1 MEIRPERPDEVET
14 IRGLTDAAFKGV
26 PHGDETE
33 AAIVDALRA
42 AGALTLSLVA
52 VEGGQIVG
60 HAAFSPVTIDSVAG
74 DGVAGGWYG
83 LGPVSV
89 WPARQRGGFG
99 QALIRDGLR
108 RLADLPAA
116 GCVVL
121 GDPGYYGRFGFESD
135 PELFY
140 ADVPPGYFQRLVL
153 SGPAPKGEVR
163 YHAGFD
169 ARPFPD
175 QVDSS
180 DPDKKG
186 LEL

>member
-1 MEIRPERPDEVET
+1 METRLERPEEVET
-14 IRGLTDAAFKGV
+14 IRSLTDAAFKGV
-26 PHGDETE
+26 PYSDETE
-33 AAIVDALRA
+33 AAIVDALRK

-52 VEGGQIVG
+52 LEDGEIVG
-60 HAAFSPVTIDSVAG
+60 HAAFSPVMI
-74 DGVAGGWYG
+74 DGVAGGWFG

-89 WPARQRGGFG
+89 WPARQRGGIG

-108 RLADLPAA
+108 RLADRRAA

-153 SGPAPKGEVR
+153 NGPAPKGEVR

-169 ARPFPD
+169 VA
-175 QVDSS
+175 
-180 DPDKKG
+180 
-186 LEL
+186 